1 MDCLIVGV
9 KTEENE
15 VEEVEEVKG
24 EGEVEGVVEGVLV
37 GELCVWYPCP
47 EGVGPP
53 LNKSLNSPALLLL
66 FLRRLGGLGT
76 DPKISPVPPNLS
88 VSLFSCKAPE

>member
-37 GELCVWYPCP
+37 GELCV
-47 EGVGPP
+47 
-53 LNKSLNSPALLLL
+53 
-66 FLRRLGGLGT
+66 
-76 DPKISPVPPNLS
+76 
-88 VSLFSCKAPE
+88 